1 MTVVTLAYKK
11 EYHVIHITTY
21 LYIAFYFYSP
31 YFHTDR
37 FSPSDGSPL
46 RATRQIDRNKI

>member
-11 EYHVIHITTY
+11 EYHVIHVTNH
-21 LYIAFYFYSP
+21 LHIAVYFYSP
-31 YFHTDR
+31 HFHTDH

-46 RATRQIDRNKI
+46 RATRQIDRNEI